1 MDDETK
7 RKAFAL
13 RQQGKSWRAIA
24 EELHYERTSIA
35 KAVAEIVKGGRKRE
49 RLE

>member
-24 EELHYERTSIA
+24 RELHYDHTHLAREME
-35 KAVAEIVKGGRKRE
+35 KAVKGAKKHD